1 MEEELPEPTPTSFA
15 VFKMPTPEVRC
26 SRMAASCAAEMLGRP
41 MGFPLRVPR
50 SLARAMPAT
59 ACWCRNRSAPAPC
72 SSCNTL
78 IRSGRDR
85 PRRFVRHVL
94 SMDTTF
100 PTNTLRTRAIT
111 NPPLWNAAYI
121 AIITTEALTALAFA
135 KGAYDLLRNLR
146 AFQAA
151 RHYTII
157 GATLA
162 FLLWFTGFMVI
173 GGEYFSMWQS
183 AIWNGQQ
190 AAFRFY
196 ATVLLVLIVVLQP
209 DQDFPSSRRCRI
221 PSISGVPDG
230 YADRSPQVDDQ

>member
-1 MEEELPEPTPTSFA
+1 M
-15 VFKMPTPEVRC
+15 
-26 SRMAASCAAEMLGRP
+26 
-41 MGFPLRVPR
+41 PLRLAKLLLVS
-50 SLARAMPAT
+50 SLAAFVFIVAYD
-59 ACWCRNRSAPAPC
+59 NVVDYDS
-72 SSCNTL
+72 NYE
-78 IRSGRDR
+78 
-85 PRRFVRHVL
+85 FVRHVL

-111 NPPLWNAAYI
+111 NPALWNAAYI

-135 KGAYDLLRNLR
+135 KGAYDLLRNLWAPTQR
-146 AFQAA
+146 FQAA
-151 RHYTII
+151 RCYTII

-209 DQDFPSSRRCRI
+209 DQDL
-221 PSISGVPDG
+221 
-230 YADRSPQVDDQ
+230 

>member
-1 MEEELPEPTPTSFA
+1 M
-15 VFKMPTPEVRC
+15 
-26 SRMAASCAAEMLGRP
+26 
-41 MGFPLRVPR
+41 PLRLAKLLLTT
-50 SLARAMPAT
+50 SLAAFAFIV
-59 ACWCRNRSAPAPC
+59 AYDNVVDYNS
-72 SSCNTL
+72 NYE
-78 IRSGRDR
+78 
-85 PRRFVRHVL
+85 FVRHVL

-111 NPPLWNAAYI
+111 NPALWNAAYM
-121 AIITTEALTALAFA
+121 AIIITEGLTALAFA

-146 AFQAA
+146 APADRFHAA
-151 RHYTII
+151 RRFTIV

-196 ATVLLVLIVVLQP
+196 VTVLLVLIVVVQP
-209 DQDFPSSRRCRI
+209 D
-221 PSISGVPDG
+221 PDL
-230 YADRSPQVDDQ
+230 